1 VEAGDAPVVAEAE
14 VEVAMGI
21 TTITV
26 VMRRLLQPRCTMVIH
41 RHHIAM
47 GAAASPMTTR
57 MDLPRILL
65 DHHHRHHHTN
75 TGGRGTDRVVPGHIH
90 RRPATVGTRL
100 TRMGVG
106 ETHRGGCRMVG
117 ADITL
122 GPRTEADTV
131 EVVGEDMAAAAVA
144 VAVVLRWVMVMETAE
159 ETAEGSTMLPH
170 IQEAIIQICTMA
182 ATAQVVVVRREDAV
196 EAEVTEFWQY
206 LGFGHGYIYATLTL
220 SKHYFSPICLLPISY
235 VEQSDIHR
243 NSVQY
248 VDPARS
254 VFSSLSK

>member
-1 VEAGDAPVVAEAE
+1 VVAEAE
-14 VEVAMGI
+14 VEVAMGT

-26 VMRRLLQPRCTMVIH
+26 AMRRLLPPRCTMVTH

-47 GAAASPMTTR
+47 GAAASPMTTH
-57 MDLPRILL
+57 MGLPRILL
-65 DHHHRHHHTN
+65 GHHHHQHIN
-75 TGGRGTDRVVPGHIH
+75 TGRGTDRVVPGHIH
-90 RRPATVGTRL
+90 RRPATAGTRL

-122 GPRTEADTV
+122 GPRPEADTV

-144 VAVVLRWVMVMETAE
+144 VAVVARWVMVMETAE
-159 ETAEGSTMLPH
+159 ETAEDTAEETAEETAEDSTTLPH

-196 EAEVTEFWQY
+196 EAEVTEFWLY

-220 SKHYFSPICLLPISY
+220 S
-235 VEQSDIHR
+235 
-243 NSVQY
+243 N
-248 VDPARS
+248 
-254 VFSSLSK
+254 

>member
-1 VEAGDAPVVAEAE
+1 VSLHPKIFAEAGDAPVVVEVE

-26 VMRRLLQPRCTMVIH
+26 AMRRLLPPQCTMVIH

-47 GAAASPMTTR
+47 GAAASPMTTH

-65 DHHHRHHHTN
+65 DHHHHHNNNNIN
-75 TGGRGTDRVVPGHIH
+75 TGRGTDRVVPGHIH

-106 ETHRGGCRMVG
+106 DPHRGGCRMVG

-122 GPRTEADTV
+122 GPRPEADTV

-144 VAVVLRWVMVMETAE
+144 AVAVAVVVRWVMVMEIAEEAAEETAE
-159 ETAEGSTMLPH
+159 ETAEGSTTLPH

-196 EAEVTEFWQY
+196 GAEVTEFWMY

-220 SKHYFSPICLLPISY
+220 SLTKHYFSPICFTSNFL
-235 VEQSDIHR
+235 R
-243 NSVQY
+243 
-248 VDPARS
+248 
-254 VFSSLSK
+254 